1 MRFKAVVCDVCGM
14 NMTGDVHQ
22 YKFKRSERRPIFDEW
37 GEVCAT
43 KRAWKKLD
51 MCETCYQDL
60 KSFIVG
66 NNQLRKDGLN
76 PIAATRKI
84 HIGNIK
90 KRATTKKKSTERQSG

>member
-60 KSFIVG
+60 KSFIIG
-66 NNQLRKDGLN
+66 NNQLRKDGQPPVVIRN
-76 PIAATRKI
+76 AD
-84 HIGNIK
+84 G
-90 KRATTKKKSTERQSG
+90 E